1 MIPGEATRSLEL
13 VVVMLLPAQSFRQRG
28 VGLAMEREWV

>member
-13 VVVMLLPAQSFRQRG
+13 VVMLLPAQSFRQRG